1 MSTVKEGFIT
11 FKNHKT
17 YYRTI
22 GECKG
27 NKKPLILLH
36 GGPGSTHN
44 YFEVFDD
51 LAQQDDRMLV
61 MYDQI
66 GCGKSYI
73 EGHPEYFTS
82 QVWIEE
88 LMALRKELNLDEV
101 HILGQSWGGIMALLY
116 ALDYKPEGVK
126 SYILSSTLPSA
137 KLWEKEQYKR
147 IEKMEQK
154 YQDAIHTAI
163 ESGNYTDPVYLEA
176 VDLFMDTYCNPK
188 LDENS
193 PECLTR
199 EKIAG
204 KESYLVGWGPNE
216 FTPIGTL
223 SGFEV
228 IDRLNEI
235 TTPCLITSG
244 GSDLCSPA
252 IAKAMLDGI
261 PNSKWKLFEN
271 SRHMSFADEH
281 DQYVAILKQWLNEN
295 D

>member
-1 MSTVKEGFIT
+1 MNIKEGYIN
-11 FKNHKT
+11 FKGHKT

-27 NKKPLILLH
+27 NKKPLVLLH

-44 YFEVFDD
+44 YFEVLDD
-51 LAQQDDRMLV
+51 VAKKDDRMLV

-66 GCGKSYI
+66 GCGNSYI

-82 QVWIEE
+82 EVWIEE
-88 LMALRKELNLDEV
+88 LMELRKELHLDEV

-126 SYILSSTLPSA
+126 SYILASTLPSA
-137 KLWEKEQYKR
+137 KLWESEQYKR
-147 IEKMEQK
+147 IEKMDKK
-154 YQDAIHTAI
+154 YQDAIAKAI
-163 ESGNYTDPVYLEA
+163 KTGDYNEPLYLEA
-176 VDLFMDTYCNPK
+176 VDIFMADYCNPRI
-188 LDENS
+188 DENS

-199 EKIAG
+199 AKKSG

-228 IDRLNEI
+228 IDRLGEI
-235 TTPCLITSG
+235 NTPCLITSG
-244 GSDLCSPA
+244 GNDLCSPT
-252 IAKAMLDGI
+252 IAKIMLDGI
-261 PNSKWKLFEN
+261 PNSKWELFEN
-271 SRHMSFADEH
+271 SHHMSFADEH
-281 DQYVAILKQWLNEN
+281 DKYVDILIKWLNDN

>member
-1 MSTVKEGFIT
+1 MSTIKEGYIN

-51 LAQQDDRMLV
+51 LAAKDDRMLV
-61 MYDQI
+61 MYDQM
-66 GCGKSYI
+66 GCGNSYI

-82 QVWIEE
+82 DVWIEE
-88 LMALRKELNLDEV
+88 LMTLRKELHLDEV

-137 KLWEKEQYKR
+137 KLWESEQYKR
-147 IEKMEQK
+147 IAKMEQK
-154 YQDAIHTAI
+154 YQDAIHKAI
-163 ESGNYTDPVYLEA
+163 DSEEYTDPVYLEA
-176 VDLFMDTYCNPK
+176 VDVFMDMYCNPK
-188 LDENS
+188 IDENS

-199 EKIAG
+199 KKVTGE
-204 KESYLVGWGPNE
+204 ESYLVGWGPNE
-216 FTPIGTL
+216 FTPVGTL
-223 SGFEV
+223 SDFEV
-228 IDRLNEI
+228 IDRLGEI

-252 IAKAMLDGI
+252 VAKAMLDGI
-261 PNSKWKLFEN
+261 PNSKWELFEN

-281 DQYVAILKQWLNEN
+281 DKYVDILIKWLNEN

>member
-1 MSTVKEGFIT
+1 MSTVKEGYIN

-17 YYRTI
+17 YYRTV

-51 LAQQDDRMLV
+51 LAQKDDRMIV

-66 GCGKSYI
+66 GCGNSYI

-82 QVWIEE
+82 EVWMEE
-88 LMALRKELNLDEV
+88 LMTLRKELNLDEV

-116 ALDYKPEGVK
+116 ALDYDPKGVK

-137 KLWEKEQYKR
+137 KLWAKEQYKR
-147 IEKMEQK
+147 IDQMDQK
-154 YQDAIHTAI
+154 YQDAIHKAI
-163 ESGNYTDPVYLEA
+163 ESQDYTDPVYLEA
-176 VDLFMDTYCNPK
+176 VDLFMDMYCNPK

-199 EKIAG
+199 DKVSGE
-204 KESYLVGWGPNE
+204 ESYLVGWGPNE
-216 FTPIGTL
+216 FTPVGTL
-223 SGFEV
+223 SKFEV
-228 IDRLNEI
+228 TDRLGEI
-235 TTPCLITSG
+235 KTPCLITSG

-252 IAKAMLDGI
+252 IAKTMLDGI
-261 PNSKWKLFEN
+261 PNSKWELFEN
-271 SRHMSFADEH
+271 SRHMSFVDEH
-281 DQYVAILKQWLNEN
+281 DKYVKVLMQWLNEK